1 VDELG
6 HHPAEAVVGI
16 AIGLTV
22 WNFILRTLRSDEA
35 SILGASS
42 VIYTA
47 LFAVPILGERLALH
61 QIAGMALM
69 LLGVS
74 LVQVRRSLGTG
85 RPRGG

>member
-1 VDELG
+1 MGADARTPQDLRRRGRSGLG
-6 HHPAEAVVGI
+6 
-16 AIGLTV
+16 
-22 WNFILRTLRSDEA
+22 S
-35 SILGASS
+35 SS

-61 QIAGMALM
+61 QIAGIALT